1 MHRGLGEIGVTKEI
15 LVHRAPRVILVRK
28 GHLVVVVLGLRVL
41 KASKEIPGP
50 KGHKDDITVGGR
62 DKGEPGAQGAE
73 REKGDTGPQGPSG
86 SGDSAD
92 YQELACAHFK

>member
-28 GHLVVVVLGLRVL
+28 GHLVVVVLGLRAL
-41 KASKEIPGP
+41 KVSKEIPGP

-62 DKGEPGAQGAE
+62 DKGETGAQGPK
-73 REKGDTGPQGPSG
+73 REKGDTGPQRPSG
-86 SGDSAD
+86 NGDSAD
-92 YQELACAHFK
+92 Y